1 MLGLLLKVSKL
12 ANVDVDWVSERT
24 ACWRHGYGQWSC
36 DEHCLYCHAHY
47 TLFNHGL
54 SACRQ
59 LRDSLYYASVH
70 CQYHRSVQRVTG
82 PYPPPSRTYP
92 LIAHSGLAWTVV
104 RPSRRFQNALL
115 MRRWISYTAFDNFII
130 TRRSEIRGWRSVIY
144 CRLIRQALRFS
155 FASAALYNNATDK
168 YLTNPEQHSL
178 QLAAVCVSD
187 P

>member
-82 PYPPPSRTYP
+82 PYPPPLPDIPPNSSLRPRLNSCTAVAP
-92 LIAHSGLAWTVV
+92 ISERIIDASMNLLLHSII
-104 RPSRRFQNALL
+104 SLL
-115 MRRWISYTAFDNFII
+115 RD
-130 TRRSEIRGWRSVIY
+130 GPK
-144 CRLIRQALRFS
+144 
-155 FASAALYNNATDK
+155 SAAGEVLYTVGSYVK
-168 YLTNPEQHSL
+168 R
-178 QLAAVCVSD
+178 
-187 P
+187 